1 MELVALVVAAFAGSV
16 VFGITG
22 FGAALVTVPF
32 ATHFVPL
39 PFALALFVLMD
50 LANAFR
56 IGFENPKHAVKS
68 EWTRL
73 VPTILVGTV
82 AGVTLLVN
90 LPRQAATLSLGV
102 FVFLFA
108 LYSLFNRAQSRIVST
123 RWAYLAGFAGGITST
138 LFGAGGPPYAMYLS
152 HRGLAKEQYRATM
165 GFATLTSIS
174 LRTIAFLRDRHPA
187 RPQGM
192 ALRRRH
198 HPGRPRRPLGGR
210 PSVPANFPRDP
221 DARGGADASCERR
234 FADRSGGEL
243 GQAVSFHRKG
253 RLEWAAK

>member
-1 MELVALVVAAFAGSV
+1 MALDPAEIAALAAAAFAGSI

-22 FGAALVTVPF
+22 FGAALVTVPL

-56 IGFENPKHAVKS
+56 IGFENPKHAVKI

-82 AGVTLLVN
+82 TGATLLVN
-90 LPRQAATLSLGV
+90 LPRQAATLALGV
-102 FVFLFA
+102 FVTAFA
-108 LYSLFNRAQSRIVST
+108 LYSLASSAKARRIIST

-174 LRTIAFLRDRHPA
+174 LRTIAFLATGILLDLKVWTYALAIIPA
-187 RPQGM
+187 GL
-192 ALRRRH
+192 AGL
-198 HPGRPRRPLGGR
+198 
-210 PSVPANFPRDP
+210 
-221 DARGGADASCERR
+221 
-234 FADRSGGEL
+234 
-243 GQAVSFHRKG
+243 
-253 RLEWAAK
+253 WAAGHLFRRISRDALMRAVVLMLLASGASLIVRAMS

>member
-1 MELVALVVAAFAGSV
+1 MALDPGEIAALAAIGFVGSV

-22 FGAALVTVPF
+22 FGAALVTVPI

-56 IGFENPKHAVKS
+56 IGFENPKDAVKS
-68 EWTRL
+68 EWTRM

-90 LPRQAATLSLGV
+90 MPRQAATLSLGI
-102 FVFLFA
+102 FVLLFA
-108 LYSLFNRAQSRIVST
+108 LYSLFGRAQPRSVST

-174 LRTIAFLRDRHPA
+174 LRTAAFLLTGILLDLKVWTYAVAIIPA
-187 RPQGM
+187 GL
-192 ALRRRH
+192 AGL
-198 HPGRPRRPLGGR
+198 
-210 PSVPANFPRDP
+210 
-221 DARGGADASCERR
+221 
-234 FADRSGGEL
+234 
-243 GQAVSFHRKG
+243 
-253 RLEWAAK
+253 WAAGHLFRRISRDTLMHAVALMLVASGASLIMRAMS

>member
-1 MELVALVVAAFAGSV
+1 MALDPAEIAALAAAAFAGSV

-73 VPTILVGTV
+73 VPTILLGTV

-90 LPRQAATLSLGV
+90 LPRQAATLSLGI
-102 FVFLFA
+102 FVLLFA
-108 LYSLFNRAQSRIVST
+108 LYSLFSRAQSRTVST

-174 LRTIAFLRDRHPA
+174 LRTIAFLATGILLDPKVWA
-187 RPQGM
+187 Y
-192 ALRRRH
+192 AVAI
-198 HPGRPRRPLGGR
+198 
-210 PSVPANFPRDP
+210 VPA
-221 DARGGADASCERR
+221 GLVG
-234 FADRSGGEL
+234 L
-243 GQAVSFHRKG
+243 
-253 RLEWAAK
+253 WAAGHLFRRISRDTLLRAVALMLLASGASLVVRALS

>member
-1 MELVALVVAAFAGSV
+1 MALDPGEIAALVPMELVALVVAAFAGSV

-50 LANAFR
+50 LTNAFR

-174 LRTIAFLRDRHPA
+174 LRTIAFLATGILLDLKVWTYAVAIIPA
-187 RPQGM
+187 GL
-192 ALRRRH
+192 AGL
-198 HPGRPRRPLGGR
+198 
-210 PSVPANFPRDP
+210 
-221 DARGGADASCERR
+221 
-234 FADRSGGEL
+234 
-243 GQAVSFHRKG
+243 
-253 RLEWAAK
+253 WAAGHLFRRISRETLMRAVALMLLASGASLVLRALN